1 MKRKRWKPAG
11 AVYEENAG
19 VCGEMRMKSKRRE
32 PAELH
37 VKT

>member
-1 MKRKRWKPAG
+1 MKRKRRSLPG